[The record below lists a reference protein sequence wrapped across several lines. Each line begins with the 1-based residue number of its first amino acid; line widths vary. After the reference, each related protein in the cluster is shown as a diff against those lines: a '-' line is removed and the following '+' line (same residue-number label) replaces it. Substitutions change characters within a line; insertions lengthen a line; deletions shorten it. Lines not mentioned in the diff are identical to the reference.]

1 MDGNEA
7 AAYVSYAF
15 TEVATIYP
23 ITPSSPMADHVD
35 AWATNGKKNLFGQ
48 PVKLVEMQAESGA
61 AGAMH
66 GSLET
71 GSLTSTYTA
80 SQGLLLMIP
89 PMYRIAGSQLPGRI
103 KTGFFPKLDITGN
116 YSYQLEKVEFLPG
129 TDLKHDNYG
138 VEAGLVQNVYSG
150 SAVRK
155 QYDVAKLQHAIAQL
169 SVEHTVDNMIYAA
182 DVSYWSVAANRNL
195 YELSEQFVQIVR
207 ELYEIVNKRFEEGA
221 ISKTDVLMVQN
232 RLKEAEL
239 QLNTNSTNYKTAL
252 QSLNIMM
259 GVEPDAAVVLTDS
272 IQKVL
277 WVPKQEGLNK
287 ALERRADYQSAIMGI
302 EMAKLQTDMARS
314 KYLPQLA
321 VGIKEKYGTTLLNVD
336 GKAQWAT
343 TAYAQI
349 NIPVFH
355 WGEMRQN
362 VRLSRTQEWTKE
374 LERSQLKDQVSKELN
389 NAWVNVIEIS
399 KKLEIVYSSLD
410 IAKDNLTLNTFSYN
424 EGKLPIIDVL
434 SAQVSWLQAYTNVVS
449 VNYQYK
455 VALAE
460 YAKAL
465 GGTDR

>member
-1 MDGNEA
+1 MKK
-7 AAYVSYAF
+7 
-15 TEVATIYP
+15 IYL
-23 ITPSSPMADHVD
+23 IVGAMLWGGIVD
-35 AWATNGKKNLFGQ
+35 AQTLSVEQYRQKVLEYNQDIQKSQQAVNGALY
-48 PVKLVEMQAESGA
+48 
-61 AGAMH
+61 
-66 GSLET
+66 SLK
-71 GSLTSTYTA
+71 G
-80 SQGLLLMIP
+80 I
-89 PMYRIAGSQLPGRI
+89 R
-103 KTGFFPKLDITGN
+103 TGFFPKLDITGN

-259 GVEPDAAVVLTDS
+259 GVELDAAVVLTDS

>member
-1 MDGNEA
+1 MKK
-7 AAYVSYAF
+7 
-15 TEVATIYP
+15 IYL
-23 ITPSSPMADHVD
+23 IVGAILWGGIVD
-35 AWATNGKKNLFGQ
+35 AQTLSVEQYRQKVLEYNQDIQKSQQAVNGALY
-48 PVKLVEMQAESGA
+48 
-61 AGAMH
+61 
-66 GSLET
+66 SLK
-71 GSLTSTYTA
+71 G
-80 SQGLLLMIP
+80 
-89 PMYRIAGSQLPGRI
+89 I

-277 WVPKQEGLNK
+277 WVPKQEGFK
-287 ALERRADYQSAIMGI
+287 QPLERRPDYQSAIMGI

-399 KKLEIVYSSLD
+399 KKLEIVYYSLD

>member
-1 MDGNEA
+1 MKK
-7 AAYVSYAF
+7 
-15 TEVATIYP
+15 IYL
-23 ITPSSPMADHVD
+23 IV
-35 AWATNGKKNLFGQ
+35 
-48 PVKLVEMQAESGA
+48 
-61 AGAMH
+61 GAMLW
-66 GSLET
+66 GGIADAQTLSVEQYRQKVLEYNQDIQKSQQAVNGALYSLK
-71 GSLTSTYTA
+71 G
-80 SQGLLLMIP
+80 I
-89 PMYRIAGSQLPGRI
+89 R
-103 KTGFFPKLDITGN
+103 TGFFPKLDITGN

>member
-1 MDGNEA
+1 MKKIYLIVGAILWDG
-7 AAYVSYAF
+7 
-15 TEVATIYP
+15 I
-23 ITPSSPMADHVD
+23 VD
-35 AWATNGKKNLFGQ
+35 AQTLSVEQYRQKVLEYNQDIQKSQQAVNGALY
-48 PVKLVEMQAESGA
+48 
-61 AGAMH
+61 
-66 GSLET
+66 SLK
-71 GSLTSTYTA
+71 G
-80 SQGLLLMIP
+80 
-89 PMYRIAGSQLPGRI
+89 I

>member
-1 MDGNEA
+1 MKK
-7 AAYVSYAF
+7 
-15 TEVATIYP
+15 IYL
-23 ITPSSPMADHVD
+23 IVGAILWGGIVD
-35 AWATNGKKNLFGQ
+35 AQTLSVEQYRQKVLEYNQDIQKSQQAVNGALY
-48 PVKLVEMQAESGA
+48 
-61 AGAMH
+61 
-66 GSLET
+66 SLK
-71 GSLTSTYTA
+71 G
-80 SQGLLLMIP
+80 
-89 PMYRIAGSQLPGRI
+89 I

-155 QYDVAKLQHAIAQL
+155 QYDVAKLQHAQL

>member
-1 MDGNEA
+1 MKK
-7 AAYVSYAF
+7 
-15 TEVATIYP
+15 IYL
-23 ITPSSPMADHVD
+23 IVGAILWGGIVD
-35 AWATNGKKNLFGQ
+35 AQTLSVEQYRQKVLEYNQDIQKSQQAVNGALY
-48 PVKLVEMQAESGA
+48 
-61 AGAMH
+61 
-66 GSLET
+66 SLK
-71 GSLTSTYTA
+71 G
-80 SQGLLLMIP
+80 
-89 PMYRIAGSQLPGRI
+89 I

-155 QYDVAKLQHAIAQL
+155 QYDVAELQHAIAQL

>member
-1 MDGNEA
+1 MKK
-7 AAYVSYAF
+7 
-15 TEVATIYP
+15 IYL
-23 ITPSSPMADHVD
+23 IVGAILWGGIVD
-35 AWATNGKKNLFGQ
+35 AQTLSVEQYRQKVLEYNQDIQKSQQAVNGALY
-48 PVKLVEMQAESGA
+48 
-61 AGAMH
+61 
-66 GSLET
+66 SLK
-71 GSLTSTYTA
+71 G
-80 SQGLLLMIP
+80 
-89 PMYRIAGSQLPGRI
+89 I

-116 YSYQLEKVEFLPG
+116 YSYQFEKVEFLPG

>member
-1 MDGNEA
+1 MKK
-7 AAYVSYAF
+7 
-15 TEVATIYP
+15 IYL
-23 ITPSSPMADHVD
+23 IVGAMLWGGIVD
-35 AWATNGKKNLFGQ
+35 AQTLSVEQYRQKVLEYNQDIQKSQQAVNGALY
-48 PVKLVEMQAESGA
+48 
-61 AGAMH
+61 
-66 GSLET
+66 SLK
-71 GSLTSTYTA
+71 G
-80 SQGLLLMIP
+80 I
-89 PMYRIAGSQLPGRI
+89 R
-103 KTGFFPKLDITGN
+103 TGFFPKLDITGN
-116 YSYQLEKVEFLPG
+116 YSYQVEKVEFLPG

>member
-1 MDGNEA
+1 MKK
-7 AAYVSYAF
+7 
-15 TEVATIYP
+15 IYL
-23 ITPSSPMADHVD
+23 IVGAILWGGIVD
-35 AWATNGKKNLFGQ
+35 AQTLSVEQYRQKVLEYNQDIQKSQQAVNGALY
-48 PVKLVEMQAESGA
+48 
-61 AGAMH
+61 
-66 GSLET
+66 SLK
-71 GSLTSTYTA
+71 G
-80 SQGLLLMIP
+80 
-89 PMYRIAGSQLPGRI
+89 I

-314 KYLPQLA
+314 KYLPQLT

>member
-1 MDGNEA
+1 MKK
-7 AAYVSYAF
+7 
-15 TEVATIYP
+15 IYL
-23 ITPSSPMADHVD
+23 IVGAMLWGGIVD
-35 AWATNGKKNLFGQ
+35 AQTLSVEQYRQKVLEYNQDIQKSQQAVNGALY
-48 PVKLVEMQAESGA
+48 
-61 AGAMH
+61 
-66 GSLET
+66 SLK
-71 GSLTSTYTA
+71 G
-80 SQGLLLMIP
+80 I
-89 PMYRIAGSQLPGRI
+89 R
-103 KTGFFPKLDITGN
+103 TGFFPKLDITGN

-460 YAKAL
+460 YARAL

>member
-1 MDGNEA
+1 MKK
-7 AAYVSYAF
+7 
-15 TEVATIYP
+15 IYL
-23 ITPSSPMADHVD
+23 IVGAMLWGGIVD
-35 AWATNGKKNLFGQ
+35 AQTLSVEQYRQKVLEYNQDIQKSQQAVNGALY
-48 PVKLVEMQAESGA
+48 
-61 AGAMH
+61 
-66 GSLET
+66 SLK
-71 GSLTSTYTA
+71 G
-80 SQGLLLMIP
+80 I
-89 PMYRIAGSQLPGRI
+89 R
-103 KTGFFPKLDITGN
+103 TGFFPKLDITGN

-169 SVEHTVDNMIYAA
+169 SVEPTVDNMIYAA

>member
-1 MDGNEA
+1 MKK
-7 AAYVSYAF
+7 
-15 TEVATIYP
+15 IYL
-23 ITPSSPMADHVD
+23 IVGAMLWGGIVD
-35 AWATNGKKNLFGQ
+35 AQTLSVEQYRQKVLEYNQDIQKSQQAVNGALY
-48 PVKLVEMQAESGA
+48 
-61 AGAMH
+61 
-66 GSLET
+66 SLK
-71 GSLTSTYTA
+71 G
-80 SQGLLLMIP
+80 I
-89 PMYRIAGSQLPGRI
+89 R
-103 KTGFFPKLDITGN
+103 TGFFPKLDITGN

-150 SAVRK
+150 SADRK

>member
-1 MDGNEA
+1 MKK
-7 AAYVSYAF
+7 
-15 TEVATIYP
+15 IYL
-23 ITPSSPMADHVD
+23 IVGAILWGGIVD
-35 AWATNGKKNLFGQ
+35 AQTLSVEQYRQKVLEYNQDIQKSQQAVNGALY
-48 PVKLVEMQAESGA
+48 
-61 AGAMH
+61 
-66 GSLET
+66 SLK
-71 GSLTSTYTA
+71 G
-80 SQGLLLMIP
+80 
-89 PMYRIAGSQLPGRI
+89 I

-314 KYLPQLA
+314 KYLPQFA

>member
-1 MDGNEA
+1 MKK
-7 AAYVSYAF
+7 
-15 TEVATIYP
+15 IYL
-23 ITPSSPMADHVD
+23 IVGAILWGGIVD
-35 AWATNGKKNLFGQ
+35 AQTLSVEQYRQKVLEYNQDIQKSQQAVNGALY
-48 PVKLVEMQAESGA
+48 
-61 AGAMH
+61 
-66 GSLET
+66 SLK
-71 GSLTSTYTA
+71 G
-80 SQGLLLMIP
+80 
-89 PMYRIAGSQLPGRI
+89 I

-239 QLNTNSTNYKTAL
+239 QLNTNSTNYKTAM

>member
-1 MDGNEA
+1 MKK
-7 AAYVSYAF
+7 
-15 TEVATIYP
+15 IYL
-23 ITPSSPMADHVD
+23 IVGAILWGGIVD
-35 AWATNGKKNLFGQ
+35 AQTLSVEQYRQKVFEYNQDIQKSQQAVNGALY
-48 PVKLVEMQAESGA
+48 
-61 AGAMH
+61 
-66 GSLET
+66 SLK
-71 GSLTSTYTA
+71 G
-80 SQGLLLMIP
+80 
-89 PMYRIAGSQLPGRI
+89 I

>member
-1 MDGNEA
+1 MKK
-7 AAYVSYAF
+7 
-15 TEVATIYP
+15 IYL
-23 ITPSSPMADHVD
+23 IVGAILWGGIVD
-35 AWATNGKKNLFGQ
+35 AQTLSVEQYRQKVLEYNQDIQKSQQAVNGALY
-48 PVKLVEMQAESGA
+48 
-61 AGAMH
+61 
-66 GSLET
+66 SLK
-71 GSLTSTYTA
+71 G
-80 SQGLLLMIP
+80 
-89 PMYRIAGSQLPGRI
+89 I

-321 VGIKEKYGTTLLNVD
+321 VGIKEKYGTTVLNVD

>member
-1 MDGNEA
+1 MKK
-7 AAYVSYAF
+7 
-15 TEVATIYP
+15 IYL
-23 ITPSSPMADHVD
+23 IVGAILWGGIVD
-35 AWATNGKKNLFGQ
+35 AQTLSVEQYRQKVLEYNQDIQKSQQAVNGALY
-48 PVKLVEMQAESGA
+48 
-61 AGAMH
+61 
-66 GSLET
+66 SLK
-71 GSLTSTYTA
+71 G
-80 SQGLLLMIP
+80 
-89 PMYRIAGSQLPGRI
+89 I

-169 SVEHTVDNMIYAA
+169 SVEHTVDIMIYAA

>member
-1 MDGNEA
+1 MKK
-7 AAYVSYAF
+7 
-15 TEVATIYP
+15 IYL
-23 ITPSSPMADHVD
+23 IVGAILWGGIVD
-35 AWATNGKKNLFGQ
+35 AQTLSVEQYRQKVLEYNQDIQKSQQAVNGALY
-48 PVKLVEMQAESGA
+48 
-61 AGAMH
+61 
-66 GSLET
+66 SLK
-71 GSLTSTYTA
+71 G
-80 SQGLLLMIP
+80 
-89 PMYRIAGSQLPGRI
+89 I

-410 IAKDNLTLNTFSYN
+410 IAKDNLTLNTFSDN

>member
-1 MDGNEA
+1 MKK
-7 AAYVSYAF
+7 
-15 TEVATIYP
+15 IYL
-23 ITPSSPMADHVD
+23 IVGAILWGGIVD
-35 AWATNGKKNLFGQ
+35 AQTLSVEQYRQKVLEYNQDIQKSQQAVNGALY
-48 PVKLVEMQAESGA
+48 
-61 AGAMH
+61 
-66 GSLET
+66 SLK
-71 GSLTSTYTA
+71 G
-80 SQGLLLMIP
+80 
-89 PMYRIAGSQLPGRI
+89 I

-116 YSYQLEKVEFLPG
+116 YSYQLEKVVFLPG

>member
-1 MDGNEA
+1 MKK
-7 AAYVSYAF
+7 
-15 TEVATIYP
+15 IYL
-23 ITPSSPMADHVD
+23 IVGAILWGGIVD
-35 AWATNGKKNLFGQ
+35 AQTLSVEQYRQKVLEYNQDIQKSQQAVNGALY
-48 PVKLVEMQAESGA
+48 
-61 AGAMH
+61 
-66 GSLET
+66 SLK
-71 GSLTSTYTA
+71 G
-80 SQGLLLMIP
+80 
-89 PMYRIAGSQLPGRI
+89 I

-232 RLKEAEL
+232 RLKGAEL

-343 TAYAQI
+343 TAYAQS

-465 GGTDR
+465 GERTVESVRNNGADTGRR

>member
-1 MDGNEA
+1 MKK
-7 AAYVSYAF
+7 
-15 TEVATIYP
+15 IYL
-23 ITPSSPMADHVD
+23 IVGAILWGGIVD
-35 AWATNGKKNLFGQ
+35 AQTLSVEQYRQKVLEYNQDIQKSQQAVNGALY
-48 PVKLVEMQAESGA
+48 
-61 AGAMH
+61 
-66 GSLET
+66 SLK
-71 GSLTSTYTA
+71 G
-80 SQGLLLMIP
+80 
-89 PMYRIAGSQLPGRI
+89 I

-116 YSYQLEKVEFLPG
+116 YSYQLEKFEFLPG

>member
-1 MDGNEA
+1 MKK
-7 AAYVSYAF
+7 
-15 TEVATIYP
+15 IYL
-23 ITPSSPMADHVD
+23 IVGAMLWGGIVD
-35 AWATNGKKNLFGQ
+35 AQTLSVEQYRQKVLEYNQDIQKSQQAVNGALY
-48 PVKLVEMQAESGA
+48 
-61 AGAMH
+61 
-66 GSLET
+66 SLK
-71 GSLTSTYTA
+71 G
-80 SQGLLLMIP
+80 I
-89 PMYRIAGSQLPGRI
+89 R
-103 KTGFFPKLDITGN
+103 TGFVPKLDITGN

>member
-1 MDGNEA
+1 MKK
-7 AAYVSYAF
+7 
-15 TEVATIYP
+15 IYL
-23 ITPSSPMADHVD
+23 IVGAILWGGIVD
-35 AWATNGKKNLFGQ
+35 AQTLSVEQYRQKVLEYNQDIQKSQQAVNGALY
-48 PVKLVEMQAESGA
+48 
-61 AGAMH
+61 
-66 GSLET
+66 SLK
-71 GSLTSTYTA
+71 G
-80 SQGLLLMIP
+80 
-89 PMYRIAGSQLPGRI
+89 I

-259 GVEPDAAVVLTDS
+259 GVEPGAAVVLTDS

>member
-1 MDGNEA
+1 MKK
-7 AAYVSYAF
+7 
-15 TEVATIYP
+15 IYL
-23 ITPSSPMADHVD
+23 IVGAILWGGIVD
-35 AWATNGKKNLFGQ
+35 AQTLSVERYRQKVLEYNQDIQKSQQAVNGALY
-48 PVKLVEMQAESGA
+48 
-61 AGAMH
+61 
-66 GSLET
+66 SLK
-71 GSLTSTYTA
+71 G
-80 SQGLLLMIP
+80 
-89 PMYRIAGSQLPGRI
+89 I

>member
-1 MDGNEA
+1 MKK
-7 AAYVSYAF
+7 
-15 TEVATIYP
+15 IYL
-23 ITPSSPMADHVD
+23 IVGAILWGGIVD
-35 AWATNGKKNLFGQ
+35 AQTLSVEQYRQKVLEYNQDIQKSQQAVNGALY
-48 PVKLVEMQAESGA
+48 
-61 AGAMH
+61 
-66 GSLET
+66 SLK
-71 GSLTSTYTA
+71 G
-80 SQGLLLMIP
+80 
-89 PMYRIAGSQLPGRI
+89 I

-362 VRLSRTQEWTKE
+362 VRLSQTQEWTKE

>member
-1 MDGNEA
+1 MKK
-7 AAYVSYAF
+7 
-15 TEVATIYP
+15 IYL
-23 ITPSSPMADHVD
+23 IVGAILWGGIVD
-35 AWATNGKKNLFGQ
+35 AQTLSVEQYRQKVLEYNQDIQKSQQAVNGALY
-48 PVKLVEMQAESGA
+48 
-61 AGAMH
+61 
-66 GSLET
+66 SLK
-71 GSLTSTYTA
+71 G
-80 SQGLLLMIP
+80 
-89 PMYRIAGSQLPGRI
+89 I

-138 VEAGLVQNVYSG
+138 VEAGMVQNVYSG

>member
-1 MDGNEA
+1 MKK
-7 AAYVSYAF
+7 
-15 TEVATIYP
+15 IYL
-23 ITPSSPMADHVD
+23 IVGAMLWGGIVD
-35 AWATNGKKNLFGQ
+35 AQTLSVEQYRQKVLEYNQDIQKSQQAVNGALY
-48 PVKLVEMQAESGA
+48 
-61 AGAMH
+61 
-66 GSLET
+66 SLK
-71 GSLTSTYTA
+71 G
-80 SQGLLLMIP
+80 I
-89 PMYRIAGSQLPGRI
+89 R
-103 KTGFFPKLDITGN
+103 TGFFPKLDITGN

-239 QLNTNSTNYKTAL
+239 QLNTNSTNKTAL

>member
-1 MDGNEA
+1 MKK
-7 AAYVSYAF
+7 
-15 TEVATIYP
+15 IYL
-23 ITPSSPMADHVD
+23 IVGAMLWGGIVD
-35 AWATNGKKNLFGQ
+35 AQTLSVEQYRQKVLEYNQDIQKSQQAVNGALY
-48 PVKLVEMQAESGA
+48 
-61 AGAMH
+61 
-66 GSLET
+66 SLK
-71 GSLTSTYTA
+71 G
-80 SQGLLLMIP
+80 I
-89 PMYRIAGSQLPGRI
+89 R
-103 KTGFFPKLDITGN
+103 TGFFPKLDITGN

-221 ISKTDVLMVQN
+221 ISKTDLLMVQN

-302 EMAKLQTDMARS
+302 EMAKLQ
-314 KYLPQLA
+314 
-321 VGIKEKYGTTLLNVD
+321 YGTTLLNVD

>member
-1 MDGNEA
+1 MKK
-7 AAYVSYAF
+7 
-15 TEVATIYP
+15 IYL
-23 ITPSSPMADHVD
+23 IVGAMLWGGIVD
-35 AWATNGKKNLFGQ
+35 AQTLSVEQYRQKVLEYNQDIQKSQQAVNGALY
-48 PVKLVEMQAESGA
+48 
-61 AGAMH
+61 
-66 GSLET
+66 SLK
-71 GSLTSTYTA
+71 G
-80 SQGLLLMIP
+80 I
-89 PMYRIAGSQLPGRI
+89 R
-103 KTGFFPKLDITGN
+103 TGFFPKLDITGN

-343 TAYAQI
+343 TDYAQI

>member
-1 MDGNEA
+1 MKK
-7 AAYVSYAF
+7 
-15 TEVATIYP
+15 IYL
-23 ITPSSPMADHVD
+23 IVGAMLWGGIVD
-35 AWATNGKKNLFGQ
+35 AQTLSVEQYRQKVLEYNQDIQKSQQAVNGALY
-48 PVKLVEMQAESGA
+48 
-61 AGAMH
+61 
-66 GSLET
+66 SLK
-71 GSLTSTYTA
+71 G
-80 SQGLLLMIP
+80 I
-89 PMYRIAGSQLPGRI
+89 R
-103 KTGFFPKLDITGN
+103 TGFFPKLDITGN

-410 IAKDNLTLNTFSYN
+410 IAKDSLTLNTFSYN

>member
-1 MDGNEA
+1 MKK
-7 AAYVSYAF
+7 
-15 TEVATIYP
+15 IYL
-23 ITPSSPMADHVD
+23 IVGAILWGGIVD
-35 AWATNGKKNLFGQ
+35 AQTLSVEQYRQKVLEYNQDIQKSQQAVNGALY
-48 PVKLVEMQAESGA
+48 
-61 AGAMH
+61 
-66 GSLET
+66 SLK
-71 GSLTSTYTA
+71 G
-80 SQGLLLMIP
+80 
-89 PMYRIAGSQLPGRI
+89 I

-287 ALERRADYQSAIMGI
+287 ALERRADYRSAIMGI

>member
-1 MDGNEA
+1 MKK
-7 AAYVSYAF
+7 
-15 TEVATIYP
+15 IYL
-23 ITPSSPMADHVD
+23 IVGAILWGGIVD
-35 AWATNGKKNLFGQ
+35 AQTLSVEQYRQKVLEYNQDIQKSQQAVNGALY
-48 PVKLVEMQAESGA
+48 
-61 AGAMH
+61 
-66 GSLET
+66 SLK
-71 GSLTSTYTA
+71 G
-80 SQGLLLMIP
+80 
-89 PMYRIAGSQLPGRI
+89 I

-424 EGKLPIIDVL
+424 EGKMPIIDVL